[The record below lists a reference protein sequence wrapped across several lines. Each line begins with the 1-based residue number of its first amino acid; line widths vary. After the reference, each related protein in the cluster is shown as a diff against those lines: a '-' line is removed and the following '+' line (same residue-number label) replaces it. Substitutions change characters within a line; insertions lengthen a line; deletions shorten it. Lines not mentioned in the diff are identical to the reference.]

1 MIRLFTIRMLYTAI
15 LAASSLGAIS
25 LTPAQAQEAS
35 PSGGGAPCEDF
46 SRTASST
53 VKPPQAAPD
62 LNFEAKFKKQTEAG
76 QKGLEC
82 AKYLTER
89 FKSMRTSSDPEMAE
103 KVLDEYAEVYKKLL
117 NGIEGNG
124 MLLEEANLFLSVLAS
139 RVKEAE
145 SRSPE
150 AVKEE
155 EARQQR
161 LMDQI
166 TTIGKYKADLDK
178 QLVDIITKKKDIS
191 FYVRGKQIDEAIDI
205 FKKFNDGLSNSI
217 NEMNKTLQM
226 PAQGQTTG
234 SF

>member
-1 MIRLFTIRMLYTAI
+1 MFCAALLTAAP
-15 LAASSLGAIS
+15 LTTAS
-25 LTPAQAQEAS
+25 LTPALAEEGGAGAP
-35 PSGGGAPCEDF
+35 PSSAPCEDF
-46 SRTASST
+46 SKAASST
-53 VKPPQAAPD
+53 TAPQAVPD
-62 LNFEAKFKKQTEAG
+62 ANFETKFKKQTETG

-89 FKSMRTSSDPEMAE
+89 FKTLRTAADPEAAE

-139 RVKEAE
+139 RIKEAE

-161 LMDQI
+161 LMEQI

-191 FYVRGKQIDEAIDI
+191 FYVRGKQIDEAIDM
-205 FKKFNDGLSNSI
+205 FKKFNDGLSQSI
-217 NEMNKTLQM
+217 NEMSKTLQI
-226 PAQGQTTG
+226 PAKVQTPG
-234 SF
+234 AS

>member
-1 MIRLFTIRMLYTAI
+1 MIRI
-15 LAASSLGAIS
+15 LARGMLSAAFFMALPLAVAC
-25 LTPAQAQEAS
+25 LTPAQAEDAS
-35 PSGGGAPCEDF
+35 AGGAPCEDF
-46 SRTASST
+46 SKAAASAT
-53 VKPPQAAPD
+53 TPPQAVPD
-62 LNFEAKFKKQTEAG
+62 LNFEAKFKKQTETG

-89 FKSMRTSSDPEMAE
+89 FKAMRTSSDPEMAE

-139 RVKEAE
+139 RIKEAE

-191 FYVRGKQIDEAIDI
+191 FYVRGKQIDEAIDM
-205 FKKFNDGLSNSI
+205 FKKFNDGLSQSI

-226 PAQGQTTG
+226 PAKGQDTG